1 MKRMAYKDE
10 TGYHL
15 HMDLDDSPVKRLFEL
30 ESAFEK
36 LGTWGKFL
44 IPYRG
49 DPRGPIGKSAVS
61 KSVRDLIAE
70 GYRVED
76 VDGNMWIVI
85 LEPDFTEADTL
96 LESGK
101 EATQRENALALV
113 EMRLKNDTSFQM
125 IRKGNS
131 HKVVDLILNGL
142 AQTLNEIR
150 VPGGNRPTAG

>member
-1 MKRMAYKDE
+1 M
-10 TGYHL
+10 
-15 HMDLDDSPVKRLFEL
+15 
-30 ESAFEK
+30 
-36 LGTWGKFL
+36 
-44 IPYRG
+44 
-49 DPRGPIGKSAVS
+49 S

-150 VPGGNRPTAG
+150 VPGATDRQLADEVYNILIELLAKERSDVLR